1 MPTTHVPI
9 LSLAKLFHIIIDY
22 LFIGTREER
31 GMCDDGKVGHT
42 KENGTSTNQA
52 VSNITCATYD
62 LPFGMSVIRKT
73 ACLRYLPISPTY
85 RSKRDNSV
93 PSPANDLSLDLAEK
107 MQLQPHQ
114 ET

>member
-1 MPTTHVPI
+1 MPTIHDPI
-9 LSLAKLFHIIIDY
+9 LSRAQLFHILII
-22 LFIGTREER
+22 FCIGTREER
-31 GMCDDGKVGHT
+31 GMSGDGKVGHT

-52 VSNITCATYD
+52 VSSVTCSTYD

-93 PSPANDLSLDLAEK
+93 HSPANDLSLDLAEN
-107 MQLQPHQ
+107 M
-114 ET
+114 